1 MKALPQH
8 DEGETG
14 FQIAPLVDVVFVI
27 LVFFMALAA
36 QIKIE
41 QILATKLPG
50 TAIADGPVEFYD
62 EQIIAIASD
71 GEVMLNDEPYDNPLT
86 KTLPELRANL
96 MRLQQ
101 MSDAANTK
109 LVVTIISDEDSL
121 YDRTI
126 DVLNALAAAG
136 VTNVSFTVS
145 SDF

>member
-1 MKALPQH
+1 M
-8 DEGETG
+8 G
-14 FQIAPLVDVVFVI
+14 FQIAPLIDVVFVI

-41 QILATKLPG
+41 QILSTKLPG
-50 TAIADGPVEFYD
+50 LATADGPVEFYD
-62 EQIIAIASD
+62 EQIISIASD
-71 GEVMLNDEPYDNPLT
+71 GEVMLNDEPYDSPLT
-86 KTLPELRANL
+86 KNLPELRANL
-96 MRLQQ
+96 MRMQQ
-101 MSDAANTK
+101 MSDAAKTK
-109 LVVTIISDEDSL
+109 LVVTIVSDEDSL

>member
-1 MKALPQH
+1 M
-8 DEGETG
+8 G

-50 TAIADGPVEFYD
+50 LAVSDEPVEFYD
-62 EQIIAIASD
+62 EQIITISSD
-71 GEVMLNDEPYDNPLT
+71 GEVMLNDEPYDTLT
-86 KTLPELRANL
+86 SKDLPQLRANL
-96 MRLQQ
+96 DRMRQ
-101 MSDAANTK
+101 MSDAAKTK

-126 DVLNALAAAG
+126 DVLNALAAAK

>member
-1 MKALPQH
+1 M
-8 DEGETG
+8 G

-50 TAIADGPVEFYD
+50 LAASDDSVEFYD
-62 EQIIAIASD
+62 EQIITIASD
-71 GEVMLNDEPYDNPLT
+71 GEVMLNDEAYDSPSN
-86 KTLPELRANL
+86 KELPELRANL
-96 MRLQQ
+96 IRLQQ
-101 MSDAANTK
+101 MSDAARTK

-126 DVLNALAAAG
+126 DVLNALAAAR
-136 VTNVSFTVS
+136 VANVSFTVG
-145 SDF
+145 SDI